1 MTVTPRN
8 RSRIITS
15 TRLYAAAIFGG
26 GMAVPHFAVGL
37 AGHWPGQLMSAHVLL
52 IMLLLVAALRVEL
65 AETRAARTPTAASD
79 EFDDLTQQLRDLD
92 R

>member
-1 MTVTPRN
+1 
-8 RSRIITS
+8 
-15 TRLYAAAIFGG
+15 
-26 GMAVPHFAVGL
+26 MAVPHFAVGL

-52 IMLLLVAALRVEL
+52 IVLLLVAALRTEL
-65 AETRAARTPTAASD
+65 AETRAGRRTPAPASD